1 MFCENCQHQVSDAAS
16 FCPACGHPQVPVSSP
31 PPQPAP
37 QQRYSAYAPP
47 ATNAPT
53 VAAKTNG
60 MAVASLV
67 LGIVWV
73 FGITSILALIF
84 GILSK
89 RQIET
94 SNGAQTGRGLSIR
107 GNCSGRCR
115 HRWFNFLDRRRN
127 RRRAHLRSERP
138 GVLIE
143 PNLSV
148 IRMANRSIPQ

>member
-94 SNGAQTGRGLSIR
+94 SNGAQTGRGLSIA
-107 GNCSGRCR
+107 GIVLGAVGIAGLIF
-115 HRWFNFLDRRRN
+115 WIVVAIVA
-127 RRRAHLRSERP
+127 AHTCD
-138 GVLIE
+138 
-143 PNLSV
+143 PNV
-148 IRMANRSIPQ
+148 QVC